1 MVRFSSLLLHVILN
15 IINQPNI
22 LVKKIVLF
30 LAAFCLMSCENSFL
44 GDIFGPQDPKEEW
57 VDLGLTS
64 GTIWKSTNEVN
75 PDGEGG
81 LYTYQEAEAA
91 FGDQL
96 PTKEQ
101 WEELENECRW
111 EWTGRACKIT
121 GPNGNYFLLP
131 GLNGLYHTELVK
143 SVAYY
148 WSSTSSNEDIPYM
161 KYTLY
166 VSRGDHR
173 LIVDDTRE
181 HEFIEDSGER
191 VKGYYKMYVR
201 LVQKK

>member
-1 MVRFSSLLLHVILN
+1 M
-15 IINQPNI
+15 
-22 LVKKIVLF
+22 KKIVLF

-75 PDGEGG
+75 PDGGGG
-81 LYTYQEAEAA
+81 LYTFPEAKAA

-101 WEELENECRW
+101 WEELNNECDW
-111 EWTGRACKIT
+111 DWTGKAWKVT
-121 GPNGNYFLLP
+121 GPNDKYFLLP
-131 GLNGLYHTELVK
+131 GRDGLRHGYIVPD
-143 SVAYY
+143 VAYY
-148 WSSTSSNEDIPYM
+148 WSSTEQIGG
-161 KYTLY
+161 YTDEQCALY
-166 VSRGDHR
+166 VYAK
-173 LIVDDTRE
+173 E
-181 HEFIEDSGER
+181 HKVFLLESGEIHMTG
-191 VKGYYKMYVR
+191 KNGNDSTGYYGACVR